1 VTGVTTLDMLD
12 GCRYGDAA
20 VVMAGTGCAAAVP
33 TALTG
38 WSDWLDTTG
47 AERRVGLVHAAANS
61 AAVLLYATSW
71 LAPRRSPGRG
81 RQHHCPR
88 CGRAFGRGLA
98 RRPSGLRALSASTP
112 RHSRCARRT
121 GCPSVRRSSWPRT
134 PGAGRRPRHRRTRAA
149 PRRRPGG
156 WRTAVPTGVTHC
168 VRAASCVTVS

>member
-88 CGRAFGRGLA
+88 CGRAFGRGWLGGHLA
-98 RRPSGLRALSASTP
+98 YARCRR
-112 RHSRCARRT
+112 RHH
-121 GCPSVRRSSWPRT
+121 GI
-134 PGAGRRPRHRRTRAA
+134 PGA
-149 PRRRPGG
+149 PGG
-156 WRTAVPTGVTHC
+156 LGAHRSGAAAGHGRPELVGVHGIAVLVLRLGDDLVAGGPLYLPG
-168 VRAASCVTVS
+168 